1 MYCRNC
7 GKEIDEKAVVCP
19 HCGVDQRS
27 TYRSVQNASKSRLLI
42 GLVGIFFGTL
52 GIHNFILGHT
62 SRGVTQLLL
71 TVLGSWF
78 SFGLTALAVFIWS
91 IVESIQILT
100 GEVTHDAHG
109 NPLTD

>member
-7 GKEIDEKAVVCP
+7 GKEVDDKAVVCP

-27 TYRSVQNASKSRLLI
+27 TYNSVQNASKSRLVI
-42 GLVGIFFGTL
+42 GLVGIFLGTL

-62 SRGVTQLLL
+62 SRGLAQLLISLL
-71 TVLGSWF
+71 TCGIGAIAVEIW
-78 SFGLTALAVFIWS
+78 ALI
-91 IVESIQILT
+91 ESIQILT